1 MDFTA
6 LRKAL
11 GLDPGIAAPSQP
23 NPDPGMLAPTNP
35 VSLGGTPITAPQNL
49 LDVLNSSNY
58 PKVQSD
64 VGAARSGYQSPYAG
78 MSTPDLAALDRYSQG
93 QIYSQSFPQGTLGY
107 LRGLPGAVLGGVGA
121 EVAKTQTGSALAQ
134 ALAKRLGADP
144 TQFQIDS
151 TSSPP
156 SLNNILWLLR
166 GQAAGAFG
174 DK

>member
-6 LRKAL
+6 LKKAL
-11 GLDPGIAAPSQP
+11 GLDS
-23 NPDPGMLAPTNP
+23 
-35 VSLGGTPITAPQNL
+35 SNL
-49 LDVLNSSNY
+49 LDSLHSSS
-58 PKVQSD
+58 PQQVQSD
-64 VGAARSGYQSPYAG
+64 VGMARSGYQSPYTG
-78 MSTPDLAALDRYSQG
+78 MPIPDLAAIDRYSQG
-93 QIYSQSFPQGTLGY
+93 QIYGQQYPGVLGY
-107 LRGLPGAVLGGVGA
+107 LGSLPGAVLGGVGA